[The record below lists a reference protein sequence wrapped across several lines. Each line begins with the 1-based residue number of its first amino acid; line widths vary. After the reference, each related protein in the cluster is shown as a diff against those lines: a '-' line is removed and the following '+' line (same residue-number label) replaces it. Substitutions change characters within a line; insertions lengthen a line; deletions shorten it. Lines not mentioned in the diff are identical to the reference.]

1 MNRATSIITGASA
14 SRQAVADLFAFAYQ
28 DSGYEKE
35 LMDGVLDAP
44 AQMPAGAHHWEERTA
59 RRNAVRPQLVGR
71 EGGAS

>member
-14 SRQAVADLFAFAYQ
+14 SRQAVAALFAFAYQ

-44 AQMPAGAHHWEERTA
+44 EQMPAGAHRAEPRTA
-59 RRNAVRPQLVGR
+59 RRNAAQPQLVDR
-71 EGGAS
+71 DVQP